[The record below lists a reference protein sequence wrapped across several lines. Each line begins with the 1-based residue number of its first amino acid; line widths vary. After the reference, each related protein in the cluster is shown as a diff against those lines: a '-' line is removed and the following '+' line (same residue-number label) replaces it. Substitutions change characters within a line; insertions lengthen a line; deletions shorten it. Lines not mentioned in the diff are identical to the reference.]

1 MLRRPVESALSPPI
15 GVVYQ
20 GPIVARLARVQRL
33 FERIQNEVRAHRR
46 TDAPTDDATG
56 KHVDHE
62 RHVQPTLPCRD
73 IGEVRHPEL
82 IWALS
87 LELPVDPVQRARG
100 ARIGIRRA
108 NSLAANC
115 ASQALQ
121 LHQPPDRAACDHNAL
136 PVHLLPDLRH
146 TVDLHVG
153 PPDTLDLGLQDLIA
167 FGTSAAFG
175 RITKLRSMASVA
187 RRGDPQYLADRLDP
201 EGVAMLINE
210 GLQDLNRRSSAYFG
224 RT

>member
-73 IGEVRHPEL
+73 IGEVRHPKL

-115 ASQALQ
+115 ASQA
-121 LHQPPDRAACDHNAL
+121 PAAS
-136 PVHLLPDLRH
+136 
-146 TVDLHVG
+146 
-153 PPDTLDLGLQDLIA
+153 
-167 FGTSAAFG
+167 SAA
-175 RITKLRSMASVA
+175 RPCSV
-187 RRGDPQYLADRLDP
+187 RPQCP
-201 EGVAMLINE
+201 PG
-210 GLQDLNRRSSAYFG
+210 SSAS
-224 RT
+224 RPSAHRRPACWPARHA